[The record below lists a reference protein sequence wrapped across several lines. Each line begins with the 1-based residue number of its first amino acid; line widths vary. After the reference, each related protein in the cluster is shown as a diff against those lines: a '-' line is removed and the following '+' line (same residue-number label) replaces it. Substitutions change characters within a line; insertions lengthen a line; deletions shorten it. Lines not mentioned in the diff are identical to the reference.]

1 MKEKSTRRIGKERE
15 EQAVQYL
22 REQGYHILTQNY
34 GNRFAELDVVARED
48 AYLCFI
54 EVKYRKNDRY
64 GAPEGVISGKKIHN
78 ICKASEFYMRE
89 NRISPDTPVRY
100 DVVLIIGEEI
110 RLIRDA
116 FSYVR

>member
-1 MKEKSTRRIGKERE
+1 MERKNTRRIGAERE
-15 EQAVQYL
+15 EQAVRYL
-22 REQGYHILTQNY
+22 QKQGYQILARNY
-34 GNRFAELDVVARED
+34 RCRFAELDVVAREGP
-48 AYLCFI
+48 YLCFL
-54 EVKYRKNDRY
+54 EVKFRKSDRY
-64 GAPEGVISGKKIHN
+64 GTPEGVISGKKIHN

-100 DVVLIIGEEI
+100 DVILIIDKEI